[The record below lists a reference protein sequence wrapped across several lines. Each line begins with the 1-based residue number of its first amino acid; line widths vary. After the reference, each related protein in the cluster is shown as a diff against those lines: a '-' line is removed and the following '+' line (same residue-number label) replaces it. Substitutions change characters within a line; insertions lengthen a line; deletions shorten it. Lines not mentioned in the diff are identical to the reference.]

1 MSQKDK
7 ENTENEVRLLREL
20 RHTNIVAYK
29 DSYLDRDQ
37 QYLNIVMIYC
47 EGGDMYNKIKN
58 AKGKNFP
65 ELQILDWLAQMAL
78 ALYYLNEKK
87 ILH

>member
-1 MSQKDK
+1 M
-7 ENTENEVRLLREL
+7 
-20 RHTNIVAYK
+20 AYK

-47 EGGDMYNKIKN
+47 EGGDMYNKIKS

-65 ELQILDWLAQMAL
+65 EV
-78 ALYYLNEKK
+78 
-87 ILH
+87 